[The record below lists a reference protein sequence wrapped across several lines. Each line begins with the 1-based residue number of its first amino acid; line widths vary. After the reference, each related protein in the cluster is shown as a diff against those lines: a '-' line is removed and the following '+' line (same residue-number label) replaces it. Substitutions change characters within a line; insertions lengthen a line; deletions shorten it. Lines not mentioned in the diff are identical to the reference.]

1 MATTFFLLTW
11 KSRFARSVIVMWL
24 VLETGSC
31 ARSESQGFS
40 WFGGIGG
47 ARLYDVQFK
56 IRETV
61 TLKNGHFC
69 YVA

>member
-1 MATTFFLLTW
+1 
-11 KSRFARSVIVMWL
+11 MWL
-24 VLETGSC
+24 VLETGNC

-61 TLKNGHFC
+61 ILKNGHFC

>member
-1 MATTFFLLTW
+1 MAIISFFLHE
-11 KSRFARSVIVMWL
+11 RVASVIIMWL
-24 VLETGSC
+24 VLETGNC

-61 TLKNGHFC
+61 ILKNGHFC